1 MAADD
6 GEARNMK
13 AEQKDKEQKDKGS
26 IKDYTAE
33 TSTNSGNTYAI
44 LYITKV
50 PLEKLDVEQE
60 TNEHTNDKS
69 SEPDWIQSVVNYCRL
84 GLQKM
89 NASNNQN
96 SDKKCYYK
104 FSESDSKTLV
114 KVLQE
119 AEKHAHTG
127 PPAQTNGGGGRP
139 EIPTP
144 RDRG

>member
-13 AEQKDKEQKDKGS
+13 AEQKDKGSNKD
-26 IKDYTAE
+26 DNAE
-33 TSTNSGNTYAI
+33 TSTNSGNTHAI

-50 PLEKLDVEQE
+50 PMEKLDVEQE
-60 TNEHTNDKS
+60 TNKHTNDKS
-69 SEPDWIQSVVNYCRL
+69 TEPDWIQSVINYCRL
-84 GLQKM
+84 GLQKI
-89 NASNNQN
+89 NAGNNQN

-119 AEKHAHTG
+119 AEKHAQAG
-127 PPAQTNGGGGRP
+127 PPAQTSGGGGRP

-144 RDRG
+144 RD